1 MITILL
7 TCPSFL
13 GIDIFYILLYKSNI
27 TEIDFRIIC
36 TDALA
41 RGIDID
47 DIDVVISYDMPRH
60 INTYIHRIGRTG
72 RAGNRGTSITMLIDE
87 ERKKFNVI

>member
-1 MITILL
+1 MH
-7 TCPSFL
+7 
-13 GIDIFYILLYKSNI
+13 YKIANKPNFS
-27 TEIDFRIIC
+27 IIC

-41 RGIDID
+41 RGIDIE

-72 RAGNRGTSITMLIDE
+72 RAGHRGTSITMLIDE
-87 ERKKFNVI
+87 ERKKFNVSFDRLNNITISC